1 MAGADGLHAV
11 IAKYILTALAVL
23 FLAAALLRRARDGG
37 RIGPAARTWLII
49 AVFFGTVSAWL
60 WVAHH

>member
-1 MAGADGLHAV
+1 V